1 VSHSTLS
8 QAEADRILDLLE
20 KFHLPLVLS
29 PQIATQTI
37 MDKLSR
43 DKKFA
48 SGQIRFVLLDRA
60 GSAHVSSVV
69 QASDLLHAIEHLRS
83 PRC

>member
-1 VSHSTLS
+1 LS
-8 QAEADRILDLLE
+8 QLDANRILDLLE
-20 KFHLPLVLS
+20 HFHLPLVLS
-29 PQIATQTI
+29 PQITTETI

-43 DKKFA
+43 DNKFA

-60 GSAHVSSVV
+60 GSAHVSAEV
-69 QASDLLHAIEHLRS
+69 QSPDLIQAIEHIRQ

>member
-1 VSHSTLS
+1 
-8 QAEADRILDLLE
+8 
-20 KFHLPLVLS
+20 
-29 PQIATQTI
+29 
-37 MDKLSR
+37 
-43 DKKFA
+43 
-48 SGQIRFVLLDRA
+48 VLLDRA